1 MAGVVNERPA
11 RSRDD
16 GPLRGPA
23 GAVPAQLPRA
33 VLAAVGEIRV
43 PKSAPLSPAG
53 KRANQR
59 SLAVE
64 GPGGT
69 VGSGRGAVALSG
81 GCVRQTRLVHGLIV
95 SGSAEVSR
103 STSSL
108 RASRLI
114 SLL

>member
-16 GPLRGPA
+16 GPLRSPA

-59 SLAVE
+59 SLARERYDGAVHQR
-64 GPGGT
+64 
-69 VGSGRGAVALSG
+69 RGAVALSG
-81 GCVRQTRLVHGLIV
+81 GCVRLTRLVHGLI
-95 SGSAEVSR
+95 ATL
-103 STSSL
+103 TS
-108 RASRLI
+108 
-114 SLL
+114 